1 MDQPSQTGKVPSIV
15 QSLWQYL
22 RLEWF
27 RQVGE
32 ALLIAF
38 LITTFLFTTV
48 GVVGT
53 SDLPNL
59 QPGERVFIPKYQTWL
74 QRFGSNQLRRGDL
87 VVVKPPLSSP
97 YAVQAFPV
105 LGFNFRPFFIK
116 RLVGLP
122 GDRIRLERGQL
133 FINGTAIDESHTVP
147 YWKALGQLDEDS
159 HLANS
164 EEWPFRQGQRG
175 EFTVPEG
182 MYFVMG
188 DNRSPGGSEDSRDF
202 GPVSLSQI
210 GGRASFRLWPP
221 LKRDAQGQWK
231 LNWHE
236 LETPEGF
243 TIGRGNPLR

>member
-1 MDQPSQTGKVPSIV
+1 MDQPSKMGKAPSML
-15 QSLWQYL
+15 QSFWQYL

-38 LITTFLFTTV
+38 LIITFLFTTV

-74 QRFGSNQLRRGDL
+74 QRFGLHPFRRGDL

-105 LGFNFRPFFIK
+105 LGFSFHPFFIK

-133 FINGTAIDESHTVP
+133 FINGIAIDEVHTVP
-147 YWKALGQLDEDS
+147 YWRSLGQLDEGS
-159 HLANS
+159 RLANS
-164 EEWPFRQGQRG
+164 ELWPFREGQTG
-175 EFTVPEG
+175 EFTVPLG

-188 DNRSPGGSEDSRDF
+188 DNRSVGGSEDSRDF
-202 GPVSLSQI
+202 GPVALSQI
-210 GGRASFRLWPP
+210 GGRASFMLWPP
-221 LKRDAQGQWK
+221 LKREQGQWK
-231 LNWHE
+231 LNWHK
-236 LETPEGF
+236 LETPQGF
-243 TIGRGNPLR
+243 RAIGGG